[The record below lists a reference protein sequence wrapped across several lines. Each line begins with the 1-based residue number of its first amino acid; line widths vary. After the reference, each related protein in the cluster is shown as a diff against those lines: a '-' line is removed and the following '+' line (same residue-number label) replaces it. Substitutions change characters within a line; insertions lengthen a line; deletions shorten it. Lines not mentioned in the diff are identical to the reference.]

1 MEVKKYNPFVVMNK
15 STGFTRERSS
25 KTKPTGFTR
34 ERSSKT
40 KPKTESKPTGS
51 ARERSSKTK
60 LEARGLWR
68 SIGETGSRMDG
79 VLSLENK
86 KKLDTIYAKGF
97 VKTSRK

>member
-1 MEVKKYNPFVVMNK
+1 MEVKKYNPFVV
-15 STGFTRERSS
+15 

-40 KPKTESKPTGS
+40 KPKIKP
-51 ARERSSKTK
+51 KPQTK

-68 SIGETGSRMDG
+68 SMDG
-79 VLSLENK
+79 VLSLESK

-97 VKTSRK
+97 VKTSRKQ

>member
-1 MEVKKYNPFVVMNK
+1 MEVKKYNPFVV
-15 STGFTRERSS
+15 

-40 KPKTESKPTGS
+40 KPKIKP
-51 ARERSSKTK
+51 EPQTK

-68 SIGETGSRMDG
+68 SMDG

-97 VKTSRK
+97 VKTSRKQ

>member
-1 MEVKKYNPFVVMNK
+1 MEVKKCNPFVVMNK
-15 STGFTRERSS
+15 PTGFTRERSS
-25 KTKPTGFTR
+25 KTKP
-34 ERSSKT
+34 KT

-60 LEARGLWR
+60 LEARGL
-68 SIGETGSRMDG
+68 
-79 VLSLENK
+79 SLENK